1 MHFNNVLSALLK
13 LHTLFLVKP
22 VPIEDDCT
30 NERWKRFKVC
40 LGALDGTYIPLRVAQ
55 KDKGRYRNKK
65 GDFSTNVLVVC
76 DINMNYVYLLCGW
89 EGSTADIR
97 VLKDAI
103 TSQKGFRVPNGNYY
117 LCDAGTQM
125 GKVSLHLT
133 AVLDTLFKNEIHKG
147 LPHEMMNK
155 MKGAVATEST
165 GKASR
170 KGWTAAEEKTLAN
183 ALKDLVVMG
192 YKADNGFKS
201 GYQNLLEQAMKQ
213 AFPGTTLR
221 AEPHINS
228 RIHIWRKN
236 YGSLSTM
243 QSKSGFGW
251 NRTTNTITVEC
262 EDVWTNY
269 IKDRATG
276 ENVEGFPDVVQ
287 QILNENSNV
296 VGGDYVPTFDNEQ
309 IDEVQSMSFTE
320 ANTSGSSKS
329 EKRKRKVV
337 DENDDR
343 FIDLMSSFCDKTDE
357 KLGAISRRI
366 GFEHDSSLSTKSVFE
381 AIGQVASL
389 EMEEMISLSH
399 LVVNNTK
406 NMDLFFSLPNS
417 GKKTMVKMIVEG
429 RFLEK
434 ETIG

>member
-1 MHFNNVLSALLK
+1 
-13 LHTLFLVKP
+13 
-22 VPIEDDCT
+22 
-30 NERWKRFKVC
+30 
-40 LGALDGTYIPLRVAQ
+40 
-55 KDKGRYRNKK
+55 
-65 GDFSTNVLVVC
+65 
-76 DINMNYVYLLCGW
+76 MN
-89 EGSTADIR
+89 R
-97 VLKDAI
+97 
-103 TSQKGFRVPNGNYY
+103 
-117 LCDAGTQM
+117 
-125 GKVSLHLT
+125 
-133 AVLDTLFKNEIHKG
+133 
-147 LPHEMMNK
+147 MNK
-155 MKGAVATEST
+155 MKGAAATEST
-165 GKASR
+165 AKASR
-170 KGWTAAEEKTLAN
+170 RGWTTAEEKTLAN

-201 GYQNLLEQAMKQ
+201 GHQNLLEQAMKQ

-228 RIHIWRKN
+228 RIHVWRKN

-243 QSKSGFGW
+243 RSKSGFGW
-251 NRTTNTITVEC
+251 NSTTNTITVES

-269 IKDRATG
+269 IKTDSNARTMSYKSWPLYNDWEEIFGKDRATG

-287 QILNENSNV
+287 QMLNENNNV

-309 IDEVQSMSFTE
+309 IDEVQSMSFSQ

-343 FIDLMSSFCDKTDE
+343 FIDLMSSFCDNTDE

-366 GFEHDSSLSTKSVFE
+366 GFEHDSSLSRKSVFE
-381 AIGQVASL
+381 TIGQVVSL
-389 EMEEMISLSH
+389 EMEEMISVSH
-399 LVVNNTK
+399 LIVNNTK

-417 GKKTMVKMIVEG
+417 GKQTMVKMIVEG
-429 RFLEK
+429 RFPGK